1 MTRVL
6 LYTGK
11 GGVGKTSVA
20 ASTASMLAKNNKK
33 TIVMSTDPAHSL
45 SDSLNVEVKS
55 EATKISENLYAQE
68 ININDAIESHWKD
81 LREYLTALFQY
92 QGLDPISADEIAIL
106 PGFEEATY
114 LLYINDYIKNN
125 EYDVIVVDS
134 APTGEALRMLSFP
147 EVMRW
152 YMEKVFPISR
162 TAAKIARPI
171 MRPFSGIPMPNDKV
185 FQSAETLY
193 DDLGEIHKI
202 LEDPDITSI
211 RLVTNADQM
220 SFNET
225 KRAFTYLL
233 LYGYP
238 VDALIA
244 NKIYPE
250 DTGDFFSNW
259 RATQSE
265 ILNEIDSSFP
275 EIKVFRSYLQNY
287 ELMGQDKVLKFGKDL
302 YGGEDP
308 YSVFYKGKPVEFTR
322 ENGKTAVKMKLPFA
336 DKENLNLYNRAG
348 ELIVEVKNWKRI
360 LYLPQTMANMQP
372 TGAELKNGY
381 LYITLS

>member
-360 LYLPQTMANMQP
+360 LYLPQTMADMQP

>member
-287 ELMGQDKVLKFGKDL
+287 ELMGQDKVLKFGQDL

-322 ENGKTAVKMKLPFA
+322 ENGKTAVKMKLPFG

-360 LYLPQTMANMQP
+360 LYLPQTMADMQP

>member
-1 MTRVL
+1 MARVL

-11 GGVGKTSVA
+11 GGVGKTTVA
-20 ASTASMLAKNNKK
+20 ASTASMLAKQNKK

-45 SDSLNVEVKS
+45 GDSLQAEIKS
-55 EATKISENLYAQE
+55 SPTEISKNLFAQE
-68 ININDAIESHWKD
+68 VNINDAIQSHWSD

-125 EYDVIVVDS
+125 SYDVIVVDS

-162 TAAKIARPI
+162 TAAKIARPL

-185 FQSAETLY
+185 FKSAETLY
-193 DDLGEIHKI
+193 DDLGEIHTI
-202 LEDPDITSI
+202 LENPDITSI

-238 VDALIA
+238 VDAVIA
-244 NKIYPE
+244 NKIYTE
-250 DTGDFFSNW
+250 DTGDFFQKW
-259 RATQSE
+259 RETQSG
-265 ILNEIDSSFP
+265 ILGDLDAAFP
-275 EIKVFRSYLQNY
+275 EIKNI
-287 ELMGQDKVLKFGKDL
+287 E
-302 YGGEDP
+302 
-308 YSVFYKGKPVEFTR
+308 
-322 ENGKTAVKMKLPFA
+322 KLSS
-336 DKENLNLYNRAG
+336 E
-348 ELIVEVKNWKRI
+348 
-360 LYLPQTMANMQP
+360 
-372 TGAELKNGY
+372 
-381 LYITLS
+381 

>member
-1 MTRVL
+1 MARIL

-20 ASTASMLAKNNKK
+20 ASTASMLAKQNKK

-45 SDSLNVEVKS
+45 GDSLQADIKPEP
-55 EATKISENLYAQE
+55 TKISDNLYAQE
-68 ININDAIESHWKD
+68 VNINDAIQSHWSD

-125 EYDVIVVDS
+125 AYDVIVVDS

-162 TAAKIARPI
+162 TAAKIARPL
-171 MRPFSGIPMPNDKV
+171 MRPFTGMPMPNDKV
-185 FQSAETLY
+185 FKNAEGLY
-193 DDLGEIHKI
+193 DDLGEIHNI
-202 LEDPDITSI
+202 MQNPDITSI

-225 KRAFTYLL
+225 KRAFTYLM

-238 VDALIA
+238 VDSIIA

-250 DTGDFFSNW
+250 KTGDFFEKW
-259 RATQSE
+259 RGTQSI
-265 ILNEIDSSFP
+265 ILGELDSSFP
-275 EIKVFRSYLQNY
+275 EIKIFKSYLQNN
-287 ELMGQDKVLKFGKDL
+287 ELIGQDRVLKFGQDL
-302 YGGEDP
+302 YGDQDP
-308 YSVFYKGKPVEFTR
+308 YSVFYKGKPVEFIR
-322 ENGKTAVKMKLPFA
+322 ENGKTAVKIKMPFA
-336 DKENLNLYNRAG
+336 DKKNLNLFNKSG
-348 ELIVEVKNWKRI
+348 ELVVEVNNWKRI
-360 LYLPQTMANMQP
+360 LYLPQTMANLQP
-372 TGAELKNGY
+372 SGAELRNGY

>member
-1 MTRVL
+1 MSRIL

-11 GGVGKTSVA
+11 GGVGKTSIA
-20 ASTASMLAKNNKK
+20 ASTASMLAKQGRK

-45 SDSLNVEVKS
+45 GDSLQADIKS
-55 EATKISENLYAQE
+55 EPTKISENLYAQE
-68 ININDAIESHWKD
+68 VNINDAIQSHWND

-114 LLYINDYIKNN
+114 LLYINDYIKTKA
-125 EYDVIVVDS
+125 YDVVVVDS

-162 TAAKIARPI
+162 TAAKIARPL
-171 MRPFSGIPMPNDKV
+171 MKPFMGMPMPNDRV
-185 FQSAETLY
+185 FKNAEGLY
-193 DDLGEIHKI
+193 DDLGEVHN
-202 LEDPDITSI
+202 LMQDPDITSI

-238 VDALIA
+238 VDSVIA

-250 DTGDFFSNW
+250 TTGDFFQQW
-259 RATQSE
+259 RETQSG
-265 ILNEIDSSFP
+265 ILGELESAFP
-275 EIKVFRSYLQNY
+275 EIKLFKSYLQNN
-287 ELMGQDKVLKFGKDL
+287 ELLGQDKILKFGQDL
-302 YGGEDP
+302 YGDLNP
-308 YSVFYKGKPVEFTR
+308 YSVFYKGKPVEFVR
-322 ENGKTAVKMKLPFA
+322 ENGKTAVKIKMPFA
-336 DKENLNLYNRAG
+336 DKKNLNLFNKAG
-348 ELIVEVKNWKRI
+348 ELVVEVNNWKRI
-360 LYLPQTMANMQP
+360 LYLPQTMANLQP
-372 TGAELKNGY
+372 AGAELRNGY